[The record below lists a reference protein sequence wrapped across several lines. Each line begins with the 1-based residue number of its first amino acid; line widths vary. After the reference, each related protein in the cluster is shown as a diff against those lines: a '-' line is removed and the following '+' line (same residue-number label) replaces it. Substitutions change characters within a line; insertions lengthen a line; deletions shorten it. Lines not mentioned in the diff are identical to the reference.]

1 MKKFLFLSILCYACN
16 VVYGQ
21 HYIPVKKMISNYK
34 EQKAID
40 TLKNH
45 DIIYNIEESPE
56 AGIFMEQSLLPS
68 DLQRPKDIRAE
79 WCFEYSSGQKAMLYL
94 KKIYSSKEG
103 KSNEA
108 SIYKNK
114 FADKNGEGRQNGYV
128 HGMNVRG
135 ESNDKED
142 FNRIVEASQI
152 VFNRKMYLYP
162 MPDSEMRKTKNLV
175 QNPGW

>member
-1 MKKFLFLSILCYACN
+1 MECIFCLNENAYFDGVNYVCPDCGREWPCDEIADDDDDNNKLRCPECGSHLVYPDSSGINDYACDACGCRWDGDDDD
-16 VVYGQ
+16 Y
-21 HYIPVKKMISNYK
+21 
-34 EQKAID
+34 D
-40 TLKNH
+40 
-45 DIIYNIEESPE
+45 
-56 AGIFMEQSLLPS
+56 
-68 DLQRPKDIRAE
+68 
-79 WCFEYSSGQKAMLYL
+79 
-94 KKIYSSKEG
+94 
-103 KSNEA
+103 
-108 SIYKNK
+108 
-114 FADKNGEGRQNGYV
+114 EGRQNGYV